1 MYSAVSI
8 IWDIFRTLLV
18 VGVIIFV
25 HELGHFLA
33 AKRLG
38 IKVDRFSIG
47 FGPRLLGFERGD
59 TEYWISWF
67 PIFGGYVKM
76 AGENPAEERDEEEEG
91 LFRSAPVSHRAIVAL
106 AGPGMNMILGVV
118 AFALAYMV
126 GLPPDPGTTI
136 GYVELDTPASEAGI
150 MPNDKILSIDGYKV
164 RTWDD
169 VRENVSIKP
178 GKEIKVD
185 LLRDSSEEI
194 SLRVVP
200 ERFEG
205 YVHSIDLKPQ
215 IYLDDGTIPEEL
227 RREFGSYDVLLS
239 QDATVSAEEAG
250 SKWLVT
256 DKDSRYSIRKEGNRI
271 GIYMGTGPEKTDLIF
286 SVDLDLPG
294 ELDKSIIPEYLKQ
307 RLENNGTSFSS
318 DAIVIVE
325 EPGSKW
331 AVVDEDRRYPII
343 KESNSLDIYREMDI
357 GKIGVYPVIKPIIGE
372 VKPGSAGAEA
382 GFRSGDLVEAIN
394 DKKIGHL
401 IQLFSELQK
410 TQDSPTKE
418 ATLTVSRTEDAVEN
432 ILLEFG
438 KDGQPISF
446 EGISWL
452 SSGKPVSLGPIAA
465 FRKAVFE
472 TVRMVAKVFQF
483 LKRLIIREVSA
494 KYVAGPVGIVQITMS
509 VVKTGMAGVLRLA
522 GFLSVNL
529 GVVNMLPLFITD
541 GAMVVFLVIEKS
553 RGKPLER
560 KRQIFVQQLGI
571 GFIIFLFL
579 LLTYNDILRWI
590 RGPF

>member
-1 MYSAVSI
+1 MYSAVGT
-8 IWDIFRTLLV
+8 IWDIIRTLLI

-47 FGPRLLGFERGD
+47 FGPRLLGFKRGD

-91 LFRSAPVSHRAIVAL
+91 LFRSAPVSHRTMVAL

-136 GYVELDTPASEAGI
+136 GYVETDSPASEAGI
-150 MPNDKILSIDGYKV
+150 MPNDRILSIDGYKV
-164 RTWDD
+164 KTWDD

-178 GKEIKVD
+178 GKEIQVN
-185 LLRDSSEEI
+185 LLRDGTQEI

-200 ERFEG
+200 ERSEG
-205 YVHSIDLKPQ
+205 FVHSINLMPQ
-215 IYLDDGTIPEEL
+215 VYLDDETIPEEL
-227 RREFGSYDVLLS
+227 RREFESYGVLLS
-239 QDATVSAEEAG
+239 QDATISVEEAG

-256 DKDSRYSIRKEGNRI
+256 DEDSRYSIRKEGNRVN
-271 GIYMGTGPEKTDLIF
+271 IYTGMGPERTNLIY

-294 ELDKSIIPEYLKQ
+294 ELDRSNIPEYLRQ

-318 DAIVIVE
+318 DATVVVE

-331 AVVDEDRRYPII
+331 TVVDKDKRYPII
-343 KESNSLDIYREMDI
+343 KENDSLDIYREMDL
-357 GKIGVYPVIKPIIGE
+357 GRIGVSPVIKPIIGKVE
-372 VKPGSAGAEA
+372 PGSAGAEA

-394 DKKIGHL
+394 GRQIGHIIAL
-401 IQLFSELQK
+401 FNEIQSS
-410 TQDSPTKE
+410 TTKE
-418 ATLTVSRTEDAVEN
+418 ATLTVRRVDNTVGN
-432 ILLEFG
+432 ILLEFD
-438 KDGQPISF
+438 KDGRPTSF
-446 EGISWL
+446 EGISWF
-452 SSGKPVSLGPIAA
+452 SSGKPVSLGPIEA
-465 FRKAVFE
+465 FSKAVSE
-472 TVRMVAKVFQF
+472 TVRMVGKVFQF

-541 GAMVVFLVIEKS
+541 GALIVFLVVEKL

-560 KRQIFVQQLGI
+560 KRQIFVQQLGV
-571 GFIIFLFL
+571 GFIIFLFIA
-579 LLTYNDILRWI
+579 LTYNDILRWI

>member
-1 MYSAVSI
+1 MYYAVSTIWNI
-8 IWDIFRTLLV
+8 IRTLLV

-47 FGPRLLGFERGD
+47 FGPRLLGLKRGD
-59 TEYWISWF
+59 TEYRISWF

-91 LFRSAPVSHRAIVAL
+91 LFRSAPVSHRAVVAL
-106 AGPGMNMILGVV
+106 SGPGMNMILGVV

-126 GLPPDPGTTI
+126 GLPPDLGTTI
-136 GYVELDTPASEAGI
+136 GYVEPDTPASKAGI
-150 MPNDKILSIDGYKV
+150 VTNDKILSIDGYKV

-178 GKEIKVD
+178 GEEIKVD
-185 LLRDSSEEI
+185 LLRGRSEEI

-205 YVHSIDLKPQ
+205 FIHSVNLKPQ

-227 RREFGSYDVLLS
+227 RREFGSYDILLS
-239 QDATVSAEEAG
+239 QDATVSVEEQG

-256 DKDSRYSIRKEGNRI
+256 DKDSRYSIRKERNRVD
-271 GIYMGTGPEKTDLIF
+271 IYPGKDPEKTDLIF

-294 ELDKSIIPEYLKQ
+294 ELDKSTIPEYLRQ

-318 DAIVIVE
+318 DATVVVE

-331 AVVDEDRRYPII
+331 AIVDKGRRYPIA
-343 KESNSLDIYREMDI
+343 KENNSLDIYREMEI

-372 VKPGSAGAEA
+372 VEPGSAGAKA

-394 DKKIGHL
+394 GKEIGH
-401 IQLFSELQK
+401 IIELFNEI
-410 TQDSPTKE
+410 QDSPTKE
-418 ATLTVSRTEDAVEN
+418 ATLTVSRAEDAVEN
-432 ILLEFG
+432 ILLEFH
-438 KDGQPISF
+438 KDGQPVSF
-446 EGISWL
+446 EGVSWL
-452 SSGKPVSLGPIAA
+452 SSGKPVSLGPITA
-465 FRKAVFE
+465 FRKAVFG
-472 TVRMVAKVFQF
+472 TVRMVWKVFQF

-494 KYVAGPVGIVQITMS
+494 KYVAGPVGIVQLTMS

-541 GAMVVFLVIEKS
+541 GALIVFLVIEKL

-560 KRQIFVQQLGI
+560 KRQIFIQQLGV
-571 GFIIFLFL
+571 GFIIFLFIA
-579 LLTYNDILRWI
+579 LTYNDILRWI

>member
-1 MYSAVSI
+1 MYSAVGT
-8 IWDIFRTLLV
+8 IWDIIRTLLV
-18 VGVIIFV
+18 VGVIIFA

-38 IKVDRFSIG
+38 IKVERFSIG
-47 FGPRLLGFERGD
+47 FGPRLLGFKRGD
-59 TEYWISWF
+59 TEYRVSWF

-91 LFRSAPVSHRAIVAL
+91 LFRSAPVSHRAVVAL

-126 GLPPDPGTTI
+126 GLPPDLGTTI
-136 GYVELDTPASEAGI
+136 GYVEHDTPASKAGI
-150 MPNDKILSIDGYKV
+150 VTNDKILSIDGYKV

-178 GKEIKVD
+178 GEEIRVD
-185 LLRDSSEEI
+185 LIRGRSEEI

-205 YVHSIDLKPQ
+205 FIHSVNLKPQ
-215 IYLDDGTIPEEL
+215 IYLDGETIPEEW
-227 RREFGSYDVLLS
+227 RREFGSYDILLS
-239 QDATVSAEEAG
+239 QDATVSVEETD

-256 DKDSRYSIRKEGNRI
+256 DKDSRYSIRKEGNKVD
-271 GIYMGTGPEKTDLIF
+271 IYLGTDLEKTSLIF

-294 ELDKSIIPEYLKQ
+294 ELDKSTIPEYLRQ

-318 DAIVIVE
+318 DAIVVVE

-331 AVVDEDRRYPII
+331 AIVDKGRRYPIA
-343 KESNSLDIYREMDI
+343 KENNSLDIYREMEI
-357 GKIGVYPVIKPIIGE
+357 GKIGIYPVIKPIIGE
-372 VKPGSAGAEA
+372 VEPGSAGAEA

-394 DKKIGHL
+394 GKEIGH
-401 IQLFSELQK
+401 IIELFNEI
-410 TQDSPTKE
+410 QDSPTKE
-418 ATLTVSRTEDAVEN
+418 VTLTVSRTEGAAEN
-432 ILLEFG
+432 IPLEFH
-438 KDGQPISF
+438 KNGQPISF
-446 EGISWL
+446 EGVSWL
-452 SSGKPVSLGPIAA
+452 SSGVPVSLGPITA
-465 FRKAVFE
+465 FRKAVLG
-472 TVRMVAKVFQF
+472 TVRMVGKVFQF

-541 GAMVVFLVIEKS
+541 GALIVFLVIEKL

-560 KRQIFVQQLGI
+560 KRQIFIQQLGV
-571 GFIIFLFL
+571 GFIIFLFIA
-579 LLTYNDILRWI
+579 LTYNDILRWI